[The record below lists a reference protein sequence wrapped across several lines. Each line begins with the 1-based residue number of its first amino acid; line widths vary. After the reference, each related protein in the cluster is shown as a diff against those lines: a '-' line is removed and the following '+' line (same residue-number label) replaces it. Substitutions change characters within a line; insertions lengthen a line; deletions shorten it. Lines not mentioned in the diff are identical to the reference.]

1 MPRTADADRWYDAAW
16 LERTGA
22 WRRRATQASRNSA
35 EARLKRWRSRGF
47 FIAQCAL
54 TAGAAYFVAG
64 GLLGHEIPL
73 FSAIA
78 AVIVLGQSF
87 GQRLQRVAEV
97 VAGVAV
103 GVFVGDMFVHYAG
116 SGYWQLAVVVFLA
129 MSTATLLDASVG
141 MTATA
146 GTQSA
151 VVAILVPPPGQA
163 FTRWIDAVVG
173 GLVALAAAT
182 ITPASPVRRP
192 RQQASETVAEMSA
205 VLRDTA
211 ASLRARDIEGIDEAM
226 ERARASEGMLDDLR
240 DVADD
245 GLAVVRTSPFRRR
258 HLPAVQ
264 VIADLLVPLDRA
276 IRNLRVLV
284 RRASIAVHT
293 GEQVP
298 GAYTAMVEELA
309 EATDQMAGTLAVRE
323 LPESSRR
330 ALVEL
335 AERTTYVDEHPSLS
349 SEVIRAQI
357 RSMVVDLLMVTGMTY
372 EESVEC
378 IPESF
383 ELVDGTEYEP
393 ELPGDRDEPDEPDE
407 RGDRNDRT
415 RDDRTDGPGERSQPA
430 AAAS

>member
-16 LERTGA
+16 VERTGA
-22 WRRRATQASRNSA
+22 LGRRATAASRNSA
-35 EARLKRWRSRGF
+35 ANRLKRWRSRGF
-47 FIAQCAL
+47 FIAQCAM
-54 TAGAAYFVAG
+54 TAGVAYFVAG
-64 GLLGHEIPL
+64 GLLRHDIPI

-87 GQRLQRVAEV
+87 GQRLRRVAEV

-103 GVFVGDMFVHYAG
+103 GVFIGDMFVHYAG

-163 FTRWIDAVVG
+163 FTRWTDAVVG
-173 GLVALAAAT
+173 GLVALVAAT

-192 RQQASETVAEMSA
+192 RQRASETVAEVSA

-211 ASLRARDIEGIDEAM
+211 VALRARDVDGADDAM
-226 ERARASEGMLDDLR
+226 DRARESEGMLDDLR

-284 RRASIAVHT
+284 RRASIALHT

-298 GAYTAMVEELA
+298 GAYVAMVEDLA
-309 EATDQMAGTLAVRE
+309 EATDQMAATLAVRE

-330 ALVEL
+330 PLAEL
-335 AERTTYVDEHPSLS
+335 AERTTYVDERPSLS
-349 SEVIRAQI
+349 SEVIRAQV
-357 RSMVVDLLMVTGMTY
+357 RSMVVDLLMVTGLTY
-372 EESVEC
+372 QEAVAY

-383 ELVDGTEYEP
+383 ELVDGMEYEP
-393 ELPGDRDEPDEPDE
+393 DLPGLSDDPDDPDDPDEFP
-407 RGDRNDRT
+407 RRPARN
-415 RDDRTDGPGERSQPA
+415 A
-430 AAAS
+430 